1 MMNSSIGDCH
11 SGGSCP
17 NKAGNNWEGRGRESS
32 RGEASWA
39 GKGVALQRQA
49 IVDGL
54 KASVVS
60 FSESVP
66 GTSTRDVIDMVL
78 MAQYLDT
85 IKEIGSSCKNS
96 TVFIPHGPGA
106 LRDVADQIRDGLL
119 QEADTASSFKPNAWK
134 IYRFIDCYV
143 DHKNYCNGVSC

>member
-1 MMNSSIGDCH
+1 LEIVILVAAARTRLATIE
-11 SGGSCP
+11 
-17 NKAGNNWEGRGRESS
+17 KAEGEKVLEVKRA
-32 RGEASWA
+32 EADAASKHLA

-119 QEADTASSFKPNAWK
+119 QEADTASSFKPNA
-134 IYRFIDCYV
+134 
-143 DHKNYCNGVSC
+143 